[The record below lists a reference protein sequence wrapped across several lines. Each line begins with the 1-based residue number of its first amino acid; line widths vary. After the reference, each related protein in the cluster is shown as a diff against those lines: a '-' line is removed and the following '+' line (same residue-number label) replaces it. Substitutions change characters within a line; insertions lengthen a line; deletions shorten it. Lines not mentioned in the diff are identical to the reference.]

1 MAVFDDLGQGIY
13 CIDALYL
20 QPRVASIYL
29 LRDGDQAALV
39 DTGTCHSLDNVLAT
53 LRTLEIAP
61 SQVRYVIPTH
71 VHLDHA
77 GGASAMMRAFDQATL
92 LIHPRGAR
100 HMADPQK
107 LIDGTVAVYGQ
118 QKFDRLYGKIE
129 PIDERRMHIVEDDE
143 RISLN
148 RRELLFFDTPGHA
161 RHHFCIYDAASE
173 GVFTGDTFGLSYDA
187 MKDLPRGLLPTTPPS
202 QFDPPALR
210 ESIARIA
217 ALQPRRLYLTHFGA
231 FTDPLA
237 QVDSFHRWL
246 DAYVDLCE
254 RLQPADQ
261 TAESELEAELT
272 ALVSDGLAPGAA
284 REAVAGSL
292 RMDLRLNAQGLAHWW
307 RSTHRD

>member
-1 MAVFDDLGQGIY
+1 VAAFDDLGQGIY

-20 QPRVASIYL
+20 RPRVASIYL

-39 DTGTCHSLDNVLAT
+39 DTGTCHSLENVLAT
-53 LRTLEIAP
+53 LRALEIDP
-61 SQVRYVIPTH
+61 SQISYVIPTH

-77 GGASAMMRAFDQATL
+77 GGASAMMNAFEQATL

-118 QKFDRLYGKIE
+118 QKFDRLYGQIE

-148 RRELLFFDTPGHA
+148 RRELLFLDTPGHA
-161 RHHFCIYDAASE
+161 RHHFCIFDAASE

-210 ESIARIA
+210 ESIARIS

-254 RLQPADQ
+254 RLQPAGQ
-261 TAESELEAELT
+261 TAEQELEAELT
-272 ALVSDGLAPGAA
+272 ALAIDGLAPGEA
-284 REAVAGSL
+284 RERVAGSL
-292 RMDLRLNAQGLAHWW
+292 KMDLHLNAQGLAHWW
-307 RSTHRD
+307 RSAHRG